1 MQKIIVILI
10 VVFTCHLPSF
20 AMQVPIINQMADYS
34 PIAEPII
41 ANKHATAFPMGL
53 GVAADNGDKLDFII
67 ALENFTAPVDLYL
80 GLYAPALDPGDVYLF
95 TESGNIQGFKT
106 AGLQPWKHKLT
117 DSIFTTVLSNIP
129 TNSLPY
135 GTYTFYLLVT
145 PADTLEPQW
154 LWSTA
159 FQHSDAIKGIFINTV
174 KEDSLVMTAV
184 DKNDLYYSFF
194 GVKNETG
201 DVQYFNQ
208 LILDQRDSAGDFKH
222 YLSIDFDEYRRPVA
236 IIMADAGGRMLLDYI
251 SETQVSVS
259 ILLDDGSTNVVV
271 VDNPYPIVD
280 TRYAEFQSD
289 LSVETRD
296 SLQRSSATDN
306 DWYVIGEIATCKDG
320 EIPKVRVKRE
330 LDDKLLAAAPQLAL
344 ITPTVSADENG
355 INGDVSYTY
364 SLQGLPDYASW
375 EKSCWWDWTGG
386 NVIDTG
392 KNILT
397 GILGSV
403 VTTAD
408 QLYQF
413 GSGFFNDVKDGT
425 VENTAAN
432 VVDHYVE
439 GVVPIW
445 TYLRKLYD
453 LGKLPVDANNGPC
466 SQQVWDYMNQVQTA
480 EQTVTVTLKG
490 ITKQQ
495 SFIPKAD
502 LEDIASVY
510 APDFDF
516 SGICGECGL
525 INNWVFDDAFFGLG
539 FNPQEGGYVVNKP
552 EASNGLIFPS
562 SPGTS
567 LVASYSFKS
576 WTSINLIIKSFEN
589 DGIARAEFEQERD
602 RTDDWFSEGMYEWI
616 GDDTYGYV
624 YPGDHEEGLLDTA
637 TMIAVYKGNTIKIV
651 DVGLSDL
658 EVRSEIVQF
667 YNTLLTHA
675 KTLIDRKCG
684 TD

>member
-1 MQKIIVILI
+1 MKKYSLT
-10 VVFTCHLPSF
+10 FFLLLACHLFVF
-20 AMQVPIINQMADYS
+20 AMDPPRSVQITDYE
-34 PIAEPII
+34 PIALPVISNSQE
-41 ANKHATAFPMGL
+41 TAFPLGL
-53 GVAADNGDKLDFII
+53 GSIANYGDKLDLIVGI
-67 ALENFTAPVDLYL
+67 DAFTTPVDLYL
-80 GLYAPALDPGDVYLF
+80 GLFAPALDPNDIYLF
-95 TESGNIQGFKT
+95 TPSGDLQGVYATGFE
-106 AGLQPWKHKLT
+106 PWKQNQT
-117 DSIFTTVLSNIP
+117 APVASTVLTEIP
-129 TNSLPY
+129 TDILPH
-135 GTYTFYLLVT
+135 GTYTFYLMVT
-145 PADTLEPQW
+145 PTDTLTPLW

-159 FQHSDAIKGIFINTV
+159 FQYPHLIKGIFINTV
-174 KEDSLVMTAV
+174 KDDNLVMTAV

-201 DVQYFNQ
+201 DIQYFNQ
-208 LILDQRDSAGDFKH
+208 LILDQRDSAGDFNH

-236 IIMADAGGRMLLDYI
+236 IIMSDAGGRMLLDYI

-259 ILLDDGSTNVVV
+259 ILLDDGTTNVVV

-280 TRYAEFQSD
+280 TRYAEYQSD

-296 SLQRSSATDN
+296 LLRRSSATDN
-306 DWYVIGEIATCKDG
+306 DWHVIGEIATCKDG

-344 ITPTVSADENG
+344 ITPTVAADENG

-432 VVDHYVE
+432 VVDHYAE

-490 ITKQQ
+490 VTKQQ

-516 SGICGECGL
+516 SGICAECGL
-525 INNWVFDDAFFGLG
+525 INNWVFDDAFFGVG

-552 EASNGLIFPS
+552 DASNGLIFPS

-576 WTSINLIIKSFEN
+576 WTTINLIIKSFDN

-616 GDDTYGYV
+616 SDDTYGYV
-624 YPGDHEEGLLDTA
+624 YPGNHEEGLVDTA
-637 TMIAVYKGNTIKIV
+637 TMIAVYRGNTIEIV
-651 DVGLSDL
+651 DVGLTDL
-658 EVRSEIVQF
+658 EDRSEIVLF

-675 KTLIDRKCG
+675 KTLIDSKCG
-684 TD
+684 AD